1 MKLLVLTAVKYY
13 EKEIKNI
20 LKKSGVK
27 NYTYKDAVGYRDLSG
42 SSVQENWFANDMH
55 EGMSIVFFA
64 FVSNESIDMV
74 FDKVSEFNED
84 AESFSHIHVAALP
97 IERSV

>member
-1 MKLLVLTAVKYY
+1 MKLLVVTAVKYY
-13 EKEIKNI
+13 EKEIKSI

-42 SSVQENWFANDMH
+42 LSVQENWFANDMH

-64 FVSNESIDMV
+64 FVEEGNCDVV
-74 FDKVSEFNED
+74 FDKVKEFNESS
-84 AESFSHIHVAALP
+84 ESYSKVHVAAIN
-97 IERSV
+97 IERSI

>member
-13 EKEIKNI
+13 EKEIKRI

-27 NYTYKDAVGYRDLSG
+27 NYTYKDAVGYRDMGNSA
-42 SSVQENWFANDMH
+42 VQENWFANDMH

-64 FVSNESIDMV
+64 FVNDDSIDAV
-74 FDKVSEFNED
+74 FDKVKEFNDD

-97 IERSV
+97 IERSI